1 MNDDETPPQELDI
14 GVSVGDAV
22 AIKSAVLAAVREGH
36 VMAGDVSTLV
46 DDLIGAFKDLDNN
59 VFARDEIESALR
71 KKPARDLT

>member
-14 GVSVGDAV
+14 GVSVPDAV
-22 AIKSAVLAAVREGH
+22 AIKSAVLHAVREGH

-59 VFARDEIESALR
+59 VFARDQMTADLT